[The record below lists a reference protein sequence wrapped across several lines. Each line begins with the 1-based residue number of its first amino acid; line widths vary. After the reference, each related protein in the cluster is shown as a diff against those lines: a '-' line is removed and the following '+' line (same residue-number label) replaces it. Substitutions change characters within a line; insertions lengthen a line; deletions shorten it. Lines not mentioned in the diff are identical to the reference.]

1 MGRTLWHCLLG
12 GGKCINNSAYEH
24 VRAAGVQVVVQ
35 RATNDVYAALID
47 SKLCVKVGYGNWSP
61 GEAGVQ
67 VC

>member
-1 MGRTLWHCLLG
+1 M
-12 GGKCINNSAYEH
+12 
-24 VRAAGVQVVVQ
+24 VQ

-67 VC
+67 VRRHGKMSMSSKHC